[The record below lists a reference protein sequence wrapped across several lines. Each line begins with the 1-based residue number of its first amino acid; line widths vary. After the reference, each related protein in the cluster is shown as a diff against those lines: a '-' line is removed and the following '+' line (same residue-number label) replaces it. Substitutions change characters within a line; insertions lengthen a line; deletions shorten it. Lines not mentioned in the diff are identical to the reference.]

1 METVGVDPP
10 VGKLVL
16 STLMG
21 GVNAVVGMGVRDLT
35 DDPKTVGA
43 ISPSDG
49 VRMLVAGKGL
59 GTAELSVTDTEGMS

>member
-16 STLMG
+16 STLTR

-43 ISPSDG
+43 IAPSDG
-49 VRMLVAGKGL
+49 VRVLVAGKGL